1 MHGTVGFVS
10 IILSG
15 HLSMVLICSIV
26 TILSLLL
33 IFGSVCLLWAF
44 YLKHRVKILSL
55 VSSLVYVLHWPLSQS
70 L

>member
-1 MHGTVGFVS
+1 
-10 IILSG
+10 
-15 HLSMVLICSIV
+15 MVLICSIV